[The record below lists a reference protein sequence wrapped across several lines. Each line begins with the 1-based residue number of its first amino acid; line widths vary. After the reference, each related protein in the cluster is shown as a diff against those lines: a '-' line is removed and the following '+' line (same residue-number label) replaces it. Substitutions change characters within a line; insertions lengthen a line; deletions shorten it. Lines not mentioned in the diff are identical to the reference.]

1 MVTTRHDVHQDVAGF
16 AELTEKFD
24 ELNQKA
30 AALAQA
36 RAQQAQ
42 FDELTRKIEQLTRT
56 AMAPQHFE
64 ELLSKVD
71 ALTHKVEQLTR
82 KGVALKQHEDLVAK
96 VDALTH
102 KVDDGKLNRKLDEL
116 HRKVDAFTTAEAPK
130 APAKE
135 TPKDAAAKDA
145 TKDAKAGK

>member
-1 MVTTRHDVHQDVAGF
+1 MTTRHDVHQDVAGF

-82 KGVALKQHEDLVAK
+82 TRVALKQHEDLVAK
-96 VDALTH
+96 VDALAH
-102 KVDDGKLNRKLDEL
+102 KVDDGKLNRK
-116 HRKVDAFTTAEAPK
+116 VDAFTAAEAPK

-135 TPKDAAAKDA
+135 TPNAAAAKA
-145 TKDAKAGK
+145 APKDKAGK

>member
-1 MVTTRHDVHQDVAGF
+1 
-16 AELTEKFD
+16 
-24 ELNQKA
+24 
-30 AALAQA
+30 
-36 RAQQAQ
+36 
-42 FDELTRKIEQLTRT
+42 
-56 AMAPQHFE
+56 MAPKHFE

-82 KGVALKQHEDLVAK
+82 TSVALKHHDDLVAK

-116 HRKVDAFTTAEAPK
+116 HRKVDAFTAVEAPK

-135 TPKDAAAKDA
+135 TPNAAAKA
-145 TKDAKAGK
+145 APKDAKAGK